1 MQRRMDWLRS
11 SSALTAPKS
20 ECFHAYV
27 MYHAFNLGRAGF
39 WTRAWNTIMFN
50 PSKHADNT
58 GGDLNS
64 LLRLD
69 SSSDIFQDY
78 LHHAAVS

>member
-1 MQRRMDWLRS
+1 
-11 SSALTAPKS
+11 
-20 ECFHAYV
+20 
-27 MYHAFNLGRAGF
+27 
-39 WTRAWNTIMFN
+39 MFN